1 MPPGGFKD
9 CLTTEDLWRRM
20 QQRVPP
26 VVSEYFRGGADAEI
40 TLRANVRAFQQ
51 SFVNAEGATRF
62 EAINTSTT
70 VLNHRIQVP
79 WYITPV
85 GSLRTLYPKAEAVA
99 AKVAGEFGTVMGL
112 STLSGTPMED
122 VAQASSHSCWFQLY
136 LCGGRETALRAIAR
150 AKTAGFTTL
159 ILTIDTSVSGQ
170 RLEHARM
177 KPLEAMRS
185 WKGLTVRQKLQSLQ
199 RMLSLAPQMLPR
211 VRWLLDFYSDHGV
224 MEFVNVIDA
233 EGKPMPFTDIGTQL
247 AESAIT
253 WSDLEWI
260 KQAWGN
266 NQPLIIKGVHCA
278 EDAQRAEDCGANG
291 VVWSNHGGRQM
302 DRVQPTLHMVQTEM
316 PKLKNSK
323 LEFLMDGGIRNGTDI
338 FIALTYGIRAVG
350 VGRAMAAGLGAGG
363 ETGLRRV
370 FEILKADL
378 VRAMQLTGVDSIEQI
393 QAAGAS
399 LRRKNKLQ
407 GNDYLPPFVY

>member
-1 MPPGGFKD
+1 M
-9 CLTTEDLWRRM
+9 TTEEIWCRM
-20 QQRVPP
+20 QRRVPP

-40 TLRANVRAFQQ
+40 TLHANVRAFQQ
-51 SFVNAEGATRF
+51 SFVNAEGATHF
-62 EAINTSTT
+62 EAVDTSTT
-70 VLNHRIQVP
+70 VLDHRIQLP

-99 AKVAGEFGTVMGL
+99 AKVAGQFGTVMGL
-112 STLSGTPMED
+112 STLSGTPMEE
-122 VAQASSHSCWFQLY
+122 VAQASSNSCWFQLY
-136 LCGGRETALRAIAR
+136 LCGGRETALRGIAR
-150 AKTAGFTTL
+150 AKKAGFTAL
-159 ILTIDTSVSGQ
+159 VLTIDTSVSGQ
-170 RLEHARM
+170 RLVHARM

-185 WKGLTVRQKLQSLQ
+185 WEGLTLQQKLQSL
-199 RMLSLAPQMLPR
+199 RRIISLAPQMLPR
-211 VRWLLDFYSDHGV
+211 LNWLLDFYADHGV
-224 MEFVNVIDA
+224 MEFVNIIDA
-233 EGKPMPFTDIGTQL
+233 EGKPMPFTDIGSQL

-260 KQAWGN
+260 KQAWGSD
-266 NQPLIIKGVHCA
+266 QPLIVKGVHCA

-302 DRVQPTLHMVQTEM
+302 DRVQPTLHMVRNEM
-316 PKLKNSK
+316 PKLKDSK

-350 VGRAMAAGLGAGG
+350 IGRAMAAGIGSGG

-378 VRAMQLTGVDSIEQI
+378 VRAMQLTGVDSIGQI
-393 QAAGAS
+393 QEAGAS
-399 LRRKNKLQ
+399 LRRDNQLH

>member
-1 MPPGGFKD
+1 M
-9 CLTTEDLWRRM
+9 TTEDIWCRM
-20 QQRVPP
+20 QRRVPP

-40 TLRANVRAFQQ
+40 TLHANVRAFQQ

-62 EAINTSTT
+62 EAVDTSTT
-70 VLNHRIQVP
+70 VLDHRIQLP

-99 AKVAGEFGTVMGL
+99 AKVAGQFGTVMGL
-112 STLSGTPMED
+112 STLSGTPMEE
-122 VAQASSHSCWFQLY
+122 VAQASSNSCWFQLY
-136 LCGGRETALRAIAR
+136 LCGGRETALRGIAR
-150 AKTAGFTTL
+150 AKKAGFTAL
-159 ILTIDTSVSGQ
+159 VLTIDTSVSGQ
-170 RLEHARM
+170 RLVHARM

-185 WKGLTVRQKLQSLQ
+185 WEGLTLQQKLQSL
-199 RMLSLAPQMLPR
+199 RRIISLAPQMLPR
-211 VRWLLDFYSDHGV
+211 LNWLLDFYADNGV
-224 MEFVNVIDA
+224 MEFVNIIDA
-233 EGKPMPFTDIGTQL
+233 EGNPMPFTDIGSQL

-260 KQAWGN
+260 KKAWGSD
-266 NQPLIIKGVHCA
+266 QPLIVKGVHCA

-302 DRVQPTLHMVQTEM
+302 DRVQPTLHMVRNEM
-316 PKLKNSK
+316 PKLKDSK

-350 VGRAMAAGLGAGG
+350 IGRAMAAGIGSGG

-393 QAAGAS
+393 QEAGAS
-399 LRRKNKLQ
+399 LRRDNQLH

>member
-1 MPPGGFKD
+1 M
-9 CLTTEDLWRRM
+9 TTEDIWYRM
-20 QQRVPP
+20 QRRVPP

-40 TLRANVRAFQQ
+40 TLHANVRAFQQ
-51 SFVNAEGATRF
+51 SFVNAEGATHF
-62 EAINTSTT
+62 EAVDTSTT
-70 VLNHRIQVP
+70 VLGHRIQLP

-99 AKVAGEFGTVMGL
+99 AKVAGQFGTVMGL
-112 STLSGTPMED
+112 STLSGTPMEE
-122 VAQASSHSCWFQLY
+122 VAQASSNSCWFQLY
-136 LCGGRETALRAIAR
+136 LCGGRETALRGIAR
-150 AKTAGFTTL
+150 AKKAGFTAL
-159 ILTIDTSVSGQ
+159 VLTIDTSVSGQ
-170 RLEHARM
+170 RLVHARM

-185 WKGLTVRQKLQSLQ
+185 WEGLTLQQKLQSL
-199 RMLSLAPQMLPR
+199 RRIISLAPQMLPR
-211 VRWLLDFYSDHGV
+211 LNWLLDFYADHGV
-224 MEFVNVIDA
+224 MEFVNIIDA
-233 EGKPMPFTDIGTQL
+233 EGKPMPFTDIGSQL

-260 KQAWGN
+260 KQAWGSD
-266 NQPLIIKGVHCA
+266 QPLIVKGVHCA

-302 DRVQPTLHMVQTEM
+302 DRVQPTLHMVRNEM
-316 PKLKNSK
+316 PKLKDSK

-350 VGRAMAAGLGAGG
+350 IGRAMAAGIGSGG

-378 VRAMQLTGVDSIEQI
+378 VRAMQLTGVDSIGQI
-393 QAAGAS
+393 QEAGAS
-399 LRRKNKLQ
+399 LRRDNQLH

>member
-1 MPPGGFKD
+1 M
-9 CLTTEDLWRRM
+9 TTEDIWCRM
-20 QQRVPP
+20 QRRVPP

-62 EAINTSTT
+62 GAVDTSTT
-70 VLNHRIQVP
+70 VLDQRIQLP

-99 AKVAGEFGTVMGL
+99 AKVAGQFGTVMGL
-112 STLSGTPMED
+112 STLSGTPMEE
-122 VAQASSHSCWFQLY
+122 VAQASSNSCWFQLY
-136 LCGGRETALRAIAR
+136 LCGGRETALRGIAR
-150 AKTAGFTTL
+150 AKKAGFTAL
-159 ILTIDTSVSGQ
+159 VLTIDTSVSGQ
-170 RLEHARM
+170 RLVHARM

-185 WKGLTVRQKLQSLQ
+185 WEGLTLHQKLQSL
-199 RMLSLAPQMLPR
+199 RRIISLAPQMLPR
-211 VRWLLDFYSDHGV
+211 FNWLLDFYADHGV
-224 MEFVNVIDA
+224 MEFVNIIDA
-233 EGKPMPFTDIGTQL
+233 EGKPMAFTDIGSQL

-260 KQAWGN
+260 KQAWGSD
-266 NQPLIIKGVHCA
+266 QPLIVKGVHCA

-302 DRVQPTLHMVQTEM
+302 DRVQPTLHMVRNEM
-316 PKLKNSK
+316 PKLKDSK
-323 LEFLMDGGIRNGTDI
+323 LEFLMDGGVRNGTDI

-350 VGRAMAAGLGAGG
+350 IGRAMAAGIGAGG

-393 QAAGAS
+393 QEAGAS
-399 LRRKNKLQ
+399 LRRDNQLH

>member
-1 MPPGGFKD
+1 M
-9 CLTTEDLWRRM
+9 TTEDIWCRM
-20 QQRVPP
+20 QRRVPP

-62 EAINTSTT
+62 EAVDTSTT
-70 VLNHRIQVP
+70 VLDQRIQLP

-99 AKVAGEFGTVMGL
+99 AKVAGQFGTVMGL
-112 STLSGTPMED
+112 STLSGTPMEE
-122 VAQASSHSCWFQLY
+122 VAQASSNSCWFQLY
-136 LCGGRETALRAIAR
+136 LCGGRETALRGIAR
-150 AKTAGFTTL
+150 AKKAGFTAL
-159 ILTIDTSVSGQ
+159 VLTIDTSVSGQ
-170 RLEHARM
+170 RLVHARM

-185 WKGLTVRQKLQSLQ
+185 WEGLTLQQKLQSL
-199 RMLSLAPQMLPR
+199 RRIISLAPQMLPR
-211 VRWLLDFYSDHGV
+211 FNWLLDFYADHGV
-224 MEFVNVIDA
+224 MEFVNIIDA
-233 EGKPMPFTDIGTQL
+233 EGKPMAFTDIGSQL

-260 KQAWGN
+260 KQAWGSD
-266 NQPLIIKGVHCA
+266 QPLIVKGVHCA

-302 DRVQPTLHMVQTEM
+302 DRVQPTLHMVRNEM
-316 PKLKNSK
+316 PKLKDSK

-350 VGRAMAAGLGAGG
+350 IGRAMAAGIGSGG

-393 QAAGAS
+393 QEAGAS
-399 LRRKNKLQ
+399 LRRDNQLH

>member
-1 MPPGGFKD
+1 M
-9 CLTTEDLWRRM
+9 TTEDIWCRM
-20 QQRVPP
+20 QRRVPP

-40 TLRANVRAFQQ
+40 TLHANVRAFQQ

-62 EAINTSTT
+62 EAVDTSTT
-70 VLNHRIQVP
+70 VLDHRIQLP

-99 AKVAGEFGTVMGL
+99 AKVAGQFGTVMGL
-112 STLSGTPMED
+112 STLSGTPMEE
-122 VAQASSHSCWFQLY
+122 VAQASSNSCWFQLY
-136 LCGGRETALRAIAR
+136 LCGGRETALRGIAR
-150 AKTAGFTTL
+150 AKKAGFTAL
-159 ILTIDTSVSGQ
+159 VLTIDTSVSGQ
-170 RLEHARM
+170 RLVHARM

-185 WKGLTVRQKLQSLQ
+185 WEGLTLQQKLQSL
-199 RMLSLAPQMLPR
+199 RRIISLAPQMLPR
-211 VRWLLDFYSDHGV
+211 LNWLLDFYADNGV
-224 MEFVNVIDA
+224 MEFVNIIDA
-233 EGKPMPFTDIGTQL
+233 EGKPMPFTDIGSQL

-260 KQAWGN
+260 KKAWGSD
-266 NQPLIIKGVHCA
+266 QPLIVKGVHCA

-302 DRVQPTLHMVQTEM
+302 DRVQPTLHMVRNEM
-316 PKLKNSK
+316 PKLKDSK
-323 LEFLMDGGIRNGTDI
+323 LEFLMDGGVRNGTDI

-350 VGRAMAAGLGAGG
+350 IGRAMAAGIGSGG

-393 QAAGAS
+393 QEAGAS
-399 LRRKNKLQ
+399 LRRDNQLH

>member
-1 MPPGGFKD
+1 M
-9 CLTTEDLWRRM
+9 TTEDIWYRM
-20 QQRVPP
+20 QRRVPP

-40 TLRANVRAFQQ
+40 TLHANVRAFQQ
-51 SFVNAEGATRF
+51 SFVNAEGATHF
-62 EAINTSTT
+62 EAVDTSTT
-70 VLNHRIQVP
+70 VLDHRIQLP

-99 AKVAGEFGTVMGL
+99 AKVAGQFGTVMGL
-112 STLSGTPMED
+112 STLSGTPMEE
-122 VAQASSHSCWFQLY
+122 VAQASSNSCWFQLY
-136 LCGGRETALRAIAR
+136 LCGGRETALRGIAR
-150 AKTAGFTTL
+150 AKKAGFTAL
-159 ILTIDTSVSGQ
+159 VLTIDTSVSGQ
-170 RLEHARM
+170 RLVHARM

-185 WKGLTVRQKLQSLQ
+185 WEGLTLQQKLQSL
-199 RMLSLAPQMLPR
+199 RRIISLAPQMLPR
-211 VRWLLDFYSDHGV
+211 LNWLLDFYADHGV
-224 MEFVNVIDA
+224 MEFVNIIDA
-233 EGKPMPFTDIGTQL
+233 EGKPMPFTDIGSQL

-260 KQAWGN
+260 KQAWGSD
-266 NQPLIIKGVHCA
+266 QPLIVKGVHCA

-302 DRVQPTLHMVQTEM
+302 DRVQPTLHMVRNEM
-316 PKLKNSK
+316 PKLKDSK

-350 VGRAMAAGLGAGG
+350 IGRAMAAGIGSGG

-378 VRAMQLTGVDSIEQI
+378 VRAMQLTGVDSIGQI
-393 QAAGAS
+393 QEAGAS
-399 LRRKNKLQ
+399 LRRDNQLH
-407 GNDYLPPFVY
+407 GNDHLPPFVY

>member
-1 MPPGGFKD
+1 M
-9 CLTTEDLWRRM
+9 TTEDIWCRM
-20 QQRVPP
+20 QRRVPP

-40 TLRANVRAFQQ
+40 TLHANVRAFQQ

-62 EAINTSTT
+62 EAVDTSTT
-70 VLNHRIQVP
+70 VLDHRIQLP

-99 AKVAGEFGTVMGL
+99 AKVAGQFGTVMGL
-112 STLSGTPMED
+112 STLSGTPMEE
-122 VAQASSHSCWFQLY
+122 VAQASSNSCWFQLY
-136 LCGGRETALRAIAR
+136 LCGGRETALRGIAR
-150 AKTAGFTTL
+150 AKKAGFTAL
-159 ILTIDTSVSGQ
+159 VLTIDTSVSGQ
-170 RLEHARM
+170 RLVHARM

-185 WKGLTVRQKLQSLQ
+185 WEGLTLQQKLQSL
-199 RMLSLAPQMLPR
+199 RRIISLAPQMLPR
-211 VRWLLDFYSDHGV
+211 LNWLLDFYADNGV
-224 MEFVNVIDA
+224 MEFVNIIDA
-233 EGKPMPFTDIGTQL
+233 EGKPMPFTDIGSQL

-260 KQAWGN
+260 KKAWGSD
-266 NQPLIIKGVHCA
+266 QPLIVKGVHCA

-302 DRVQPTLHMVQTEM
+302 DRVQPTLHMVRNEM
-316 PKLKNSK
+316 PKLKDSK

-350 VGRAMAAGLGAGG
+350 IGRAMAAGIGSGG

-393 QAAGAS
+393 QEAGAS
-399 LRRKNKLQ
+399 LRRDNQLH

>member
-1 MPPGGFKD
+1 M
-9 CLTTEDLWRRM
+9 TTEDIWYRM
-20 QQRVPP
+20 QRRVPP

-40 TLRANVRAFQQ
+40 TLHANVRAFQQ

-62 EAINTSTT
+62 GVVDTSTT
-70 VLNHRIQVP
+70 VLDHQIQLP

-99 AKVAGEFGTVMGL
+99 AKVAGQFGTVMGL
-112 STLSGTPMED
+112 STLSGTPMEE
-122 VAQASSHSCWFQLY
+122 VAQASSNSCWFQLY
-136 LCGGRETALRAIAR
+136 LCGGRETALRGIAR
-150 AKTAGFTTL
+150 AKKAGFTAL
-159 ILTIDTSVSGQ
+159 VLTIDTSVSGQ
-170 RLEHARM
+170 RLVHARM
-177 KPLEAMRS
+177 KPLEAMRP
-185 WKGLTVRQKLQSLQ
+185 WEGLTLQQKLQSL
-199 RMLSLAPQMLPR
+199 RRIISLAPQMLPR
-211 VRWLLDFYSDHGV
+211 LNWLLDFYADHGV
-224 MEFVNVIDA
+224 MEFVNIIDA
-233 EGKPMPFTDIGTQL
+233 EGKPMPFTDIGSQL

-260 KQAWGN
+260 KQAWGSDH
-266 NQPLIIKGVHCA
+266 PLIVKGVHCA

-302 DRVQPTLHMVQTEM
+302 DRVQPTLHMVRNEM
-316 PKLKNSK
+316 PKLKDSK

-350 VGRAMAAGLGAGG
+350 IGRAMAAGIGSGG

-378 VRAMQLTGVDSIEQI
+378 VRAMQLTGVDSIGQI
-393 QAAGAS
+393 QEAGAS
-399 LRRKNKLQ
+399 LRRDNQLH

>member
-1 MPPGGFKD
+1 MPSGAFED
-9 CLTTEDLWRRM
+9 CMTTEDIWCRM
-20 QQRVPP
+20 QRRVPP

-62 EAINTSTT
+62 GAVDTSTT
-70 VLNHRIQVP
+70 VLDQRIELP

-99 AKVAGEFGTVMGL
+99 AKVAGQFGTVMGL
-112 STLSGTPMED
+112 STLSGTPMEE
-122 VAQASSHSCWFQLY
+122 VAEASINSCWFQLY
-136 LCGGRETALRAIAR
+136 LCGGRETALRGIAR
-150 AKTAGFTTL
+150 AKKAGFTAL
-159 ILTIDTSVSGQ
+159 VLTIDTSVSGQ
-170 RLEHARM
+170 RLVHARM

-185 WKGLTVRQKLQSLQ
+185 WEGLTLHQKLQSL
-199 RMLSLAPQMLPR
+199 RRIISLAPQMLPR
-211 VRWLLDFYSDHGV
+211 FNWLLDFYADHGV
-224 MEFVNVIDA
+224 MEFVNIIDA
-233 EGKPMPFTDIGTQL
+233 EGKPMAFTDIGSQL

-260 KQAWGN
+260 KQAWGSD
-266 NQPLIIKGVHCA
+266 QPLIVKGVHCA

-302 DRVQPTLHMVQTEM
+302 DRVQPTLHMVRNEM
-316 PKLKNSK
+316 PKLKDSK
-323 LEFLMDGGIRNGTDI
+323 LEFLMDGGVRNGTDI

-350 VGRAMAAGLGAGG
+350 IGRAMAAGIGAGG

-393 QAAGAS
+393 QEAGAS
-399 LRRKNKLQ
+399 LRRDNQLH

>member
-1 MPPGGFKD
+1 M
-9 CLTTEDLWRRM
+9 TTEDIWYRM
-20 QQRVPP
+20 QRRVPP

-40 TLRANVRAFQQ
+40 TLHANVRAFQQ
-51 SFVNAEGATRF
+51 SFVNAEGATHF
-62 EAINTSTT
+62 EAVDTSTT
-70 VLNHRIQVP
+70 VLDHRIQLP

-99 AKVAGEFGTVMGL
+99 AKVAGQFGTVMGL
-112 STLSGTPMED
+112 STLSGTPMEE
-122 VAQASSHSCWFQLY
+122 VRQASCNSCWFQLY
-136 LCGGRETALRAIAR
+136 LCGGRETALRGIAR
-150 AKTAGFTTL
+150 AKKAGFTAL
-159 ILTIDTSVSGQ
+159 VLTIDTSVSGQ
-170 RLEHARM
+170 RLVHARM
-177 KPLEAMRS
+177 KPLEAMRP
-185 WKGLTVRQKLQSLQ
+185 WEGLTLQQKLQSL
-199 RMLSLAPQMLPR
+199 RRIISLAPQMLPR
-211 VRWLLDFYSDHGV
+211 LNWLLDFYADHGV
-224 MEFVNVIDA
+224 MEFVNIIDA
-233 EGKPMPFTDIGTQL
+233 EGKPMPFTDIGSQL

-260 KQAWGN
+260 KQAWGSDH
-266 NQPLIIKGVHCA
+266 PLIVKGVHCA

-302 DRVQPTLHMVQTEM
+302 DRVQPTLHMVRNEM
-316 PKLKNSK
+316 PKLKDSK

-350 VGRAMAAGLGAGG
+350 IGRAMAAGIGSGG

-378 VRAMQLTGVDSIEQI
+378 VRAMQLTGVDSIGQI
-393 QAAGAS
+393 QEAGAS
-399 LRRKNKLQ
+399 LRRDNQLH

>member
-1 MPPGGFKD
+1 M
-9 CLTTEDLWRRM
+9 TTEDIWCRM
-20 QQRVPP
+20 QRRVPP

-40 TLRANVRAFQQ
+40 TLHANVRAFQQ
-51 SFVNAEGATRF
+51 SFVNAEGATHF
-62 EAINTSTT
+62 EAVDTSTT
-70 VLNHRIQVP
+70 VLDQRIQLP

-99 AKVAGEFGTVMGL
+99 AKVAGQFGTVMGL
-112 STLSGTPMED
+112 STLSGTPMEE
-122 VAQASSHSCWFQLY
+122 VAQASSNSCWFQLY
-136 LCGGRETALRAIAR
+136 LCGGRETALRGIAR
-150 AKTAGFTTL
+150 AKKAGFTAL
-159 ILTIDTSVSGQ
+159 VLTIDTSVSGQ
-170 RLEHARM
+170 RLVHARM

-185 WKGLTVRQKLQSLQ
+185 WEGLTLQQKLQSL
-199 RMLSLAPQMLPR
+199 RRIISLAPQMLPR
-211 VRWLLDFYSDHGV
+211 LNWLLDFYADHGV
-224 MEFVNVIDA
+224 MEFVNIIDA
-233 EGKPMPFTDIGTQL
+233 EGKPMPFTDIGSQL

-260 KQAWGN
+260 KQAWGSD
-266 NQPLIIKGVHCA
+266 QPLIVKGVHCA

-302 DRVQPTLHMVQTEM
+302 DRVQPTLHMVRNEM
-316 PKLKNSK
+316 PKLKDSK

-350 VGRAMAAGLGAGG
+350 IGRAMAAGIGSGG

-393 QAAGAS
+393 QEVGAS
-399 LRRKNKLQ
+399 LRRDNQLH

>member
-1 MPPGGFKD
+1 M
-9 CLTTEDLWRRM
+9 TTEDIWYRM
-20 QQRVPP
+20 QRRVPP

-40 TLRANVRAFQQ
+40 TLHANVRAFQQ
-51 SFVNAEGATRF
+51 SFVNAEGATHF
-62 EAINTSTT
+62 EAVDTSTT
-70 VLNHRIQVP
+70 VLDHRIQLP

-99 AKVAGEFGTVMGL
+99 AKVAGQFGTVMGL
-112 STLSGTPMED
+112 STLSGTPMEE
-122 VAQASSHSCWFQLY
+122 VAQASSNSCWFQLY
-136 LCGGRETALRAIAR
+136 LCGGRETALRGIAR
-150 AKTAGFTTL
+150 AKKAGFTAL
-159 ILTIDTSVSGQ
+159 VLTIDTSVSGQ
-170 RLEHARM
+170 RLVHARM

-185 WKGLTVRQKLQSLQ
+185 WEGLTLQQKLQSL
-199 RMLSLAPQMLPR
+199 RRIISLAPQMLPR
-211 VRWLLDFYSDHGV
+211 LNWLLDFYADHGV
-224 MEFVNVIDA
+224 MEFVNIIDA
-233 EGKPMPFTDIGTQL
+233 EGKPMPFTDIGSQL

-260 KQAWGN
+260 KQAWGSD
-266 NQPLIIKGVHCA
+266 QPLIVKGVHCA

-302 DRVQPTLHMVQTEM
+302 DRVQPTLHMVRNEM
-316 PKLKNSK
+316 PKLKDSK

-350 VGRAMAAGLGAGG
+350 IGRAMAAGIGSGG

-378 VRAMQLTGVDSIEQI
+378 VRAMQLTGVDSIGQI
-393 QAAGAS
+393 QEAGAS
-399 LRRKNKLQ
+399 LRRDNQLH

>member
-1 MPPGGFKD
+1 MPPGGFED
-9 CLTTEDLWRRM
+9 CMTTEDIWYRM
-20 QQRVPP
+20 QRRVPP

-40 TLRANVRAFQQ
+40 TLHANVRAFQQ
-51 SFVNAEGATRF
+51 SFVNAEGATHF
-62 EAINTSTT
+62 EAVDTSTT
-70 VLNHRIQVP
+70 VLDHRIQLP

-99 AKVAGEFGTVMGL
+99 AKVAGQFGTVMGL
-112 STLSGTPMED
+112 STLSGTPMEE
-122 VAQASSHSCWFQLY
+122 VAQASSNSCWFQLY
-136 LCGGRETALRAIAR
+136 LCGGRETALRGIAR
-150 AKTAGFTTL
+150 AKKAGFTAL
-159 ILTIDTSVSGQ
+159 VLTIDTSVSGQ
-170 RLEHARM
+170 RLVHARM

-185 WKGLTVRQKLQSLQ
+185 WEGLTLHQKLQSL
-199 RMLSLAPQMLPR
+199 RRIISLAPQMLPR
-211 VRWLLDFYSDHGV
+211 LNWLLDFYADHGV
-224 MEFVNVIDA
+224 MEFVNIIDA
-233 EGKPMPFTDIGTQL
+233 EGKPMAFTDIGSQL

-260 KQAWGN
+260 KQAWGSD
-266 NQPLIIKGVHCA
+266 QPLIVKGVHCA

-302 DRVQPTLHMVQTEM
+302 DRVQPTLHMVRNEM
-316 PKLKNSK
+316 PKLKDSK

-350 VGRAMAAGLGAGG
+350 IGRAMAAGIGSGG

-378 VRAMQLTGVDSIEQI
+378 VRAMQLTGVDSIGQI
-393 QAAGAS
+393 QEAGAS
-399 LRRKNKLQ
+399 LRRDNQLH

>member
-1 MPPGGFKD
+1 MPTDDFKD
-9 CLTTEDLWRRM
+9 CLTVEDIWCRM
-20 QQRVPP
+20 QRRVPP

-40 TLRANVRAFQQ
+40 TLHANVRAFQQ

-62 EAINTSTT
+62 ETVDTSTT
-70 VLNHRIQVP
+70 VLDHRIQLP

-112 STLSGTPMED
+112 STLSGTLMEE
-122 VAQASSHSCWFQLY
+122 VAQASSNSCWFQLY
-136 LCGGRETALRAIAR
+136 LCGGKETALRGIER
-150 AKTAGFTTL
+150 AKKAGFTAL
-159 ILTIDTSVSGQ
+159 VLTIDTSVSGQ
-170 RLEHARM
+170 RLVHARM

-185 WKGLTVRQKLQSLQ
+185 WEGLTLQQKLRSLR
-199 RMLSLAPQMLPR
+199 RMISLAPQMLPR
-211 VRWLLDFYSDHGV
+211 FNWLIDFFSDHGV
-224 MEFVNVIDA
+224 MEFVNIIDA

-266 NQPLIIKGVHCA
+266 DAPLIIKGVHCA

-302 DRVQPTLHMVQTEM
+302 DRVQPTLHMLQNEM
-316 PKLKNSK
+316 PKLKDSK

-350 VGRAMAAGLGAGG
+350 IGRAMVAGIGAGG
-363 ETGLRRV
+363 DSGLRRV

-378 VRAMQLTGVDSIEQI
+378 VRAMQLTGVSSVEEI

-399 LRRKNKLQ
+399 LRRENQLH

>member
-1 MPPGGFKD
+1 M
-9 CLTTEDLWRRM
+9 TTEDIWYRM
-20 QQRVPP
+20 QRRVPP

-40 TLRANVRAFQQ
+40 TLHANVRAFQQ
-51 SFVNAEGATRF
+51 SFVNAEGATHF
-62 EAINTSTT
+62 EAVDTSTT
-70 VLNHRIQVP
+70 VLDHRIQLP

-99 AKVAGEFGTVMGL
+99 AKVAGQFGTVMGL
-112 STLSGTPMED
+112 STLSGTPMEE
-122 VAQASSHSCWFQLY
+122 VAQASSNSCWFQLY
-136 LCGGRETALRAIAR
+136 LCGGRETALRGIAR
-150 AKTAGFTTL
+150 AKKAGFTAL
-159 ILTIDTSVSGQ
+159 VLTIDTSVSGQ
-170 RLEHARM
+170 RLVHARM

-185 WKGLTVRQKLQSLQ
+185 WEGLTLHQKLQSL
-199 RMLSLAPQMLPR
+199 RRIISLAPQMLPR
-211 VRWLLDFYSDHGV
+211 LNWLLDFYADHGV
-224 MEFVNVIDA
+224 MEFVNIIDA
-233 EGKPMPFTDIGTQL
+233 EGKPMAFTDIGSQL

-260 KQAWGN
+260 KQAWGSD
-266 NQPLIIKGVHCA
+266 QPLIVKGVHCA

-302 DRVQPTLHMVQTEM
+302 DRVQPTLHMVRNEM
-316 PKLKNSK
+316 PKLKDSK

-350 VGRAMAAGLGAGG
+350 IGRAMAAGIGSGG

-378 VRAMQLTGVDSIEQI
+378 VRAMQLTGVDSIGQI
-393 QAAGAS
+393 QEAGAS
-399 LRRKNKLQ
+399 LRRDNQLH
-407 GNDYLPPFVY
+407 GNDYLPHFVY

>member
-9 CLTTEDLWRRM
+9 CMTTEDIWCRM
-20 QQRVPP
+20 QRRVPP

-40 TLRANVRAFQQ
+40 TLRGNVRAFQE
-51 SFVNAEGATRF
+51 SFVNAEGAKRF
-62 EAINTSTT
+62 EAVDTATT
-70 VLNHRIQVP
+70 VLAHRIEVP

-99 AKVAGEFGTVMGL
+99 AKVAGQFGTVMGL
-112 STLSGTPMED
+112 STLSGTPMEE

-136 LCGGRETALRAIAR
+136 LCGGRETALRAIDR
-150 AKTAGFTTL
+150 AKKAGFTAL
-159 ILTIDTSVSGQ
+159 VLTIDTSVSGQ
-170 RLEHARM
+170 RLVHARM

-185 WKGLTVRQKLQSLQ
+185 WEGLTLQQKLQSL
-199 RMLSLAPQMLPR
+199 RRIISLAPQMLPR
-211 VRWLLDFYSDHGV
+211 FNWLLDFFGDNGV
-224 MEFVNVIDA
+224 MEFVNIIDA
-233 EGKPMPFTDIGTQL
+233 DGKPMPFTDIGTQL

-260 KQAWGN
+260 KEAWGSD
-266 NQPLIIKGVHCA
+266 QPLIVKGVHCA
-278 EDAQRAEDCGANG
+278 EDAQRAEDCGANA

-302 DRVQPTLHMVQTEM
+302 DRVQPTLHMVRNEM
-316 PKLKNSK
+316 PKLKDSK
-323 LEFLMDGGIRNGTDI
+323 LEFLMDGGVRNGTDI

-350 VGRAMAAGLGAGG
+350 IGRAMAAGIGAGG

-393 QAAGAS
+393 QEAGAS
-399 LRRKNKLQ
+399 LRRDNQLH

>member
-1 MPPGGFKD
+1 M
-9 CLTTEDLWRRM
+9 TTEDIWCRM
-20 QQRVPP
+20 QRRVPP

-40 TLRANVRAFQQ
+40 TLHANVRAFQQ

-62 EAINTSTT
+62 EAVDTSTT
-70 VLNHRIQVP
+70 VLDHRIQLP

-99 AKVAGEFGTVMGL
+99 AKVAGQFGTVMGL
-112 STLSGTPMED
+112 STLSGTPMEE
-122 VAQASSHSCWFQLY
+122 VAQASSNSCWFQLY
-136 LCGGRETALRAIAR
+136 LCGGRETALRGIAR
-150 AKTAGFTTL
+150 AKKAGFTAL
-159 ILTIDTSVSGQ
+159 VLTIDTSVSGQ
-170 RLEHARM
+170 RLVHARM

-185 WKGLTVRQKLQSLQ
+185 WEGLTLQQKLQSL
-199 RMLSLAPQMLPR
+199 RRIISLAPQMLPR
-211 VRWLLDFYSDHGV
+211 LNWLLDFYADNRV
-224 MEFVNVIDA
+224 MEFVNIIDA
-233 EGKPMPFTDIGTQL
+233 EGNPMPFTDIGSQL

-260 KQAWGN
+260 KKAWGSD
-266 NQPLIIKGVHCA
+266 QPLIVKGVHCA

-302 DRVQPTLHMVQTEM
+302 DRVQPTLHMVRNEM
-316 PKLKNSK
+316 PKLKDSK

-350 VGRAMAAGLGAGG
+350 IGRAMAAGIGSGG

-393 QAAGAS
+393 QEAGAS
-399 LRRKNKLQ
+399 LRRDNQLH

>member
-1 MPPGGFKD
+1 M
-9 CLTTEDLWRRM
+9 TTEDIWYRM
-20 QQRVPP
+20 QRRVPP

-40 TLRANVRAFQQ
+40 TLHANVRAFQQ
-51 SFVNAEGATRF
+51 SFVNAEGATHF
-62 EAINTSTT
+62 EAVDTSTT
-70 VLNHRIQVP
+70 VLDHRIQLP

-99 AKVAGEFGTVMGL
+99 AKVAGQFGTVMGL
-112 STLSGTPMED
+112 STLSGTPMEE
-122 VAQASSHSCWFQLY
+122 VAQASSNSCWFQLY
-136 LCGGRETALRAIAR
+136 LCGGRETALRGIAR
-150 AKTAGFTTL
+150 AKKAGFTAL
-159 ILTIDTSVSGQ
+159 VLTIDTSVSGQ
-170 RLEHARM
+170 RLVHARM

-185 WKGLTVRQKLQSLQ
+185 WEGLTLQQKLQSL
-199 RMLSLAPQMLPR
+199 RRIISLAPQMLPR
-211 VRWLLDFYSDHGV
+211 LNWLLDFYADHGV
-224 MEFVNVIDA
+224 MEFVNIIDA
-233 EGKPMPFTDIGTQL
+233 EGKPMAFTDIGSQL

-260 KQAWGN
+260 KQAWGSD
-266 NQPLIIKGVHCA
+266 QPLIVKGVHCA

-302 DRVQPTLHMVQTEM
+302 DRVQPTLHMVRNEM
-316 PKLKNSK
+316 PKLKDSK
-323 LEFLMDGGIRNGTDI
+323 LEFLMDGGVRNGTDI

-350 VGRAMAAGLGAGG
+350 IGRAMAAGIGAGG

-378 VRAMQLTGVDSIEQI
+378 VRAMQLTGVDSIGQI
-393 QAAGAS
+393 QEAGAS
-399 LRRKNKLQ
+399 LRRDNQLH

>member
-1 MPPGGFKD
+1 MPPGGFED
-9 CLTTEDLWRRM
+9 CMTTEDIWYRM
-20 QQRVPP
+20 QRRVPP

-40 TLRANVRAFQQ
+40 TLHANVRAFQQ
-51 SFVNAEGATRF
+51 SFVNAEGATHF
-62 EAINTSTT
+62 EAVDTSTT
-70 VLNHRIQVP
+70 VLDHRIQLP

-99 AKVAGEFGTVMGL
+99 AKVAGQFGTVMGL
-112 STLSGTPMED
+112 STLSGTPMEE
-122 VAQASSHSCWFQLY
+122 VAQASSNSCWFQLY
-136 LCGGRETALRAIAR
+136 LCGGRETALRGIAR
-150 AKTAGFTTL
+150 AKKAGFTAL
-159 ILTIDTSVSGQ
+159 VLTIDTSVSGQ
-170 RLEHARM
+170 RLVHARM

-185 WKGLTVRQKLQSLQ
+185 WEGLTLQQKLQSL
-199 RMLSLAPQMLPR
+199 RRIISLAPQMLPR
-211 VRWLLDFYSDHGV
+211 FNWLLDFYADHGV
-224 MEFVNVIDA
+224 MEFVNIIDA
-233 EGKPMPFTDIGTQL
+233 EGKPMAFTDIGSQL

-260 KQAWGN
+260 KQAWGSD
-266 NQPLIIKGVHCA
+266 QPLIVKGVHCA

-302 DRVQPTLHMVQTEM
+302 DRVQPTLHMVRNEM
-316 PKLKNSK
+316 PKLKDSK

-350 VGRAMAAGLGAGG
+350 IGRAMAAGIGSGG

-378 VRAMQLTGVDSIEQI
+378 VRAMQLTGVDSIGQI
-393 QAAGAS
+393 QEAGAS
-399 LRRKNKLQ
+399 LRRDNQLH

>member
-1 MPPGGFKD
+1 M
-9 CLTTEDLWRRM
+9 TTEDIWYRM
-20 QQRVPP
+20 QRRVPP

-40 TLRANVRAFQQ
+40 TLHANVRAFQQ
-51 SFVNAEGATRF
+51 SFVNAEGATHF
-62 EAINTSTT
+62 EAVDTSTT
-70 VLNHRIQVP
+70 VLDHRIQLP

-99 AKVAGEFGTVMGL
+99 AKVAGQFGTVMGL
-112 STLSGTPMED
+112 STLSGTPMEE
-122 VAQASSHSCWFQLY
+122 VAQASSNSCWFQLY
-136 LCGGRETALRAIAR
+136 LCGGRETALRGIAR
-150 AKTAGFTTL
+150 AKKAGFTAL
-159 ILTIDTSVSGQ
+159 VLTIDTSVSGQ
-170 RLEHARM
+170 RLVHARM

-185 WKGLTVRQKLQSLQ
+185 WEGLTLQQKLQSL
-199 RMLSLAPQMLPR
+199 RRIISLAPQMLPR
-211 VRWLLDFYSDHGV
+211 LNWLLDFYADHGV
-224 MEFVNVIDA
+224 MEFVNIIDA
-233 EGKPMPFTDIGTQL
+233 EGKPMPFTDIGSQL

-260 KQAWGN
+260 KQAWGSD
-266 NQPLIIKGVHCA
+266 QPLIVKGVHCA
-278 EDAQRAEDCGANG
+278 EDTQRAEDCGANG

-302 DRVQPTLHMVQTEM
+302 DRVQPTLHMVRNEM
-316 PKLKNSK
+316 PKLKDSK

-350 VGRAMAAGLGAGG
+350 IGRAMAAGIGSGG

-378 VRAMQLTGVDSIEQI
+378 VRAMQLTGVDSIGQI
-393 QAAGAS
+393 QEAGAS
-399 LRRKNKLQ
+399 LRRDNQLH

>member
-1 MPPGGFKD
+1 M
-9 CLTTEDLWRRM
+9 TTEDIWCRM
-20 QQRVPP
+20 QRRVPP

-40 TLRANVRAFQQ
+40 TLHANVRAFQQ

-62 EAINTSTT
+62 EAVDTSTT
-70 VLNHRIQVP
+70 VLDHRIQLP

-99 AKVAGEFGTVMGL
+99 AKVAGQFGTVMGL
-112 STLSGTPMED
+112 STLSGTPMEE
-122 VAQASSHSCWFQLY
+122 VAQASSNSCWFQLY
-136 LCGGRETALRAIAR
+136 LCGGRETALRGIAR
-150 AKTAGFTTL
+150 AKKAGFTAL
-159 ILTIDTSVSGQ
+159 VLTIDTSVSGQ
-170 RLEHARM
+170 RLVHARM

-185 WKGLTVRQKLQSLQ
+185 WEGLTLHQKLQSL
-199 RMLSLAPQMLPR
+199 RRIISLAPQMLPR
-211 VRWLLDFYSDHGV
+211 LNWLLDFYADNGV
-224 MEFVNVIDA
+224 MEFVNIIDA
-233 EGKPMPFTDIGTQL
+233 EGKPMPFTDIGSQL

-260 KQAWGN
+260 KKAWGSD
-266 NQPLIIKGVHCA
+266 QPLIVKGVHCA

-302 DRVQPTLHMVQTEM
+302 DRVQPTLHMVRNEM
-316 PKLKNSK
+316 PKLKDSK
-323 LEFLMDGGIRNGTDI
+323 LEFLMDGGVRNGTDI

-350 VGRAMAAGLGAGG
+350 IGRAMAAGIGSGG

-393 QAAGAS
+393 QEAGAS
-399 LRRKNKLQ
+399 LRRDNQLH